1 MRPDHTLRSHIRGGV
16 RLVRTAT
23 ARPRRPSRSSLA
35 LVLTMVAVVA
45 AIACTPSAPRN
56 DIRQWTDD
64 MMFRIS
70 PEPSPPRAREKVRYK
85 VVVLDKESRE
95 PIEHGEGR
103 IFAMNADSAQTW
115 DGLAKGP
122 EPGTYYANLSFV
134 TAGMWAIGLEFRRD
148 STRRIERM
156 DWTQDVRAATT
167 EF

>member
-1 MRPDHTLRSHIRGGV
+1 MMHDCLRRVRGASS
-16 RLVRTAT
+16 AT
-23 ARPRRPSRSSLA
+23 RRVSPSSLA
-35 LVLTMVAVVA
+35 LALAMAALCA

-56 DIRQWTDD
+56 DIRQWTED

-85 VVVLDKESRE
+85 VVVLDKESRQ

-103 IFAMNADSAQTW
+103 IFAMNADSAKTW

-122 EPGTYYANLSFV
+122 EPGTYYANLNFV
-134 TAGMWAIGLEFRRD
+134 TAGQWAIALEFRRD
-148 STRRIERM
+148 STRRLERM

>member
-1 MRPDHTLRSHIRGGV
+1 MAHDGMMRNYLRRVRGAW
-16 RLVRTAT
+16 RAT
-23 ARPRRPSRSSLA
+23 HPSSPSSLA
-35 LVLTMVAVVA
+35 LALAMAALCA

-56 DIRQWTDD
+56 DIRQWTED

-85 VVVLDKESRE
+85 VVVLDKESRQ

-103 IFAMNADSAQTW
+103 IFAMNADSARTW

-122 EPGTYYANLSFV
+122 EPGTYYANLNFV
-134 TAGMWAIGLEFRRD
+134 TAGQWAIALEFRRD
-148 STRRIERM
+148 STRRLERM
-156 DWTQDVRAATT
+156 DWTQDVRAATS